1 MSDVD
6 FNLTGS
12 EKMIQA
18 MALCG
23 LCRQIYFPEEI
34 LSDLGQ
40 SLEDDPA
47 NQNFNSDIRNIG
59 DFFIPSLF
67 STLRNAG
74 ALLSVTGDPI
84 K

>member
-12 EKMIQA
+12 EKMKQA
-18 MALCG
+18 MALSG
-23 LCRQIYFPEEI
+23 LCRQLYFPGEI

-40 SLEDDPA
+40 RLEDDPV

-59 DFFIPSLF
+59 YLFIPSLF

-74 ALLSVTGDPI
+74 GI
-84 K
+84 IICNW